1 MPSPLCLSPQ
11 CDRPAHDGH
20 LCPSCRDTLRG
31 DLESVPALCADLEVT
46 ISRQDRLSDPSGPRT
61 DERPLPLRLG
71 PMEARRDLT
80 DTLFAW
86 SVHVAQRRDIPA
98 PQLHPPVL
106 AEFLIRYL
114 GEIQDDTRAGDI
126 ADEIGYCVIVARR
139 AVDKPLQHRYVGPC
153 DKCGADLYAHPHSK
167 VVACPNTPECDAE
180 YNVEDRREWLLQKA
194 EDQLLT
200 AAELSR
206 ALPNLLQQPL
216 TASAI
221 RGYARRHG
229 DKLPQ
234 KAPHAK
240 DPNKSPRYRV
250 GDLLALLHD
259 IRNEQHRTAC

>member
-1 MPSPLCLSPQ
+1 MSPICTAPQ
-11 CDRPAHDGH
+11 CDNPTHDGH
-20 LCPSCRDTLRG
+20 LCANCIGTLRR
-31 DLESVPALCADLEVT
+31 DLDAVPWLVEDLMVT
-46 ISRQDRLSDPSGPRT
+46 ISRQDRLGDASGGRRT
-61 DERPLPLRLG
+61 DERPLPLRLNAV
-71 PMEARRDLT
+71 EAKRDMA
-80 DTLFAW
+80 DTLHSWAA
-86 SVHVAQRRDIPA
+86 HVAGRRGIPA
-98 PQLHPPVL
+98 PPHKALEAAAFL
-106 AEFLIRYL
+106 ARYT
-114 GEIQDDTRAGDI
+114 GEVQDDPRAGDL
-126 ADEIGYCVIVARR
+126 ADEIGYAVLTAQR
-139 AVDKPLQHRYVGPC
+139 AVDKPLAHRFVGPC
-153 DKCGADLYAHPHSK
+153 DRCGADLYCHPRAK